1 MSLVLNVEILGEFK
15 NLTAATKGA
24 QNSLNGLNKTAAN
37 ISKKM
42 TGALAAIGLGFS
54 LRTAINELEEAGK
67 AAIEDAK
74 GMEILALAMKNTGAA
89 TDTTVKSAESAIK
102 AMQLQF
108 AVADDKLRPAYQKLF
123 IATRD
128 VTESNR
134 LMQIAL
140 DASAA
145 TGKDLDVVTQAMAK
159 ALTGTDTALIKL
171 IPSLK
176 GSKTPIDDM
185 AAAFA
190 GAAEKAGQVDP
201 YQRMN
206 VILGEMQEQIGYALL
221 PTLNQFSTWLSTP
234 EGQEKL
240 QGIVDLVVGML
251 GKFTDLVNFVVD
263 NQDWILAWSGVI
275 GGVALA
281 IKAVNT
287 AMAITTGL
295 KAANLAATAAMT
307 AGFQALG
314 LSAGGAATAVNG
326 LYAALGLIARVAG
339 TIALILSLSG
349 SAPIT
354 IPEIKTT
361 PAPSIAPGTGPLV
374 PGVTKDNGI
383 SSFSNLTGVNAKGV
397 TNNTVINVKS
407 TQSAQDIA
415 AVLARSQK
423 VNGTTVFRG
432 L

>member
-24 QNSLNGLNKTAAN
+24 QTSLNGLNSTASN

-42 TGALAAIGLGFS
+42 TAALAAIGLGFS
-54 LRTAINELEEAGK
+54 LRTVINELEEAGK
-67 AAIEDAK
+67 AAVEDAK
-74 GMEILALAMKNTGAA
+74 GMDILALAMKNTGAA
-89 TDTTVKSAESAIK
+89 NDQTVKSAEASIK

-123 IATRD
+123 IATKD
-128 VTESNR
+128 VAESNR

-190 GAAEKAGQVDP
+190 GAAEKAAAVDP

-206 VILGEMQEQIGYALL
+206 VILGEMQEQIGMALL
-221 PTLNQFSTWLSTP
+221 PTLNEFSTWLSTP

-240 QGIVDLVVGML
+240 QGIIDLVVGMI
-251 GKFTDLVNFVVD
+251 GKFTEVVEFVLANKEV
-263 NQDWILAWSGVI
+263 ILAWGGAI
-275 GGVALA
+275 AGVALA
-281 IKAVNT
+281 IQGVNAAVN
-287 AMAITTGL
+287 IFTGL
-295 KAANLAATAAMT
+295 KVAMETVGAILTKVFIATGVEADIAATKVR
-307 AGFQALG
+307 ALG
-314 LSAGGAATAVNG
+314 AAFGWISAVIAGLTAIVALNNQLGLGTNKGAAATWATTPTGGATNF
-326 LYAALGLIARVAG
+326 
-339 TIALILSLSG
+339 SG
-349 SAPIT
+349 QSSINKPNPSSFTNMAPIT
-354 IPEIKTT
+354 
-361 PAPSIAPGTGPLV
+361 
-374 PGVTKDNGI
+374 
-383 SSFSNLTGVNAKGV
+383 
-397 TNNTVINVKS
+397 NNTTVNVQS
-407 TQSAQDIA
+407 TQSAQEIA
-415 AVLARSQK
+415 SILERSQK
-423 VNGTTVFRG
+423 TNGTTVFRG

>member
-24 QNSLNGLNKTAAN
+24 QTSLNGLNKTTAN

-74 GMEILALAMKNTGAA
+74 GMEILALAMKNTGSA

-123 IATRD
+123 IATKD

-190 GAAEKAGQVDP
+190 GAAEKAANVDP

-206 VILGEMQEQIGYALL
+206 VIFGEMQEQIGYALL
-221 PTLNQFSTWLSTP
+221 PTLDKFSTWLSTP
-234 EGQEKL
+234 EGQEKI
-240 QGIVDLVVGML
+240 QGIIDLTIAML
-251 GKFTDLVNFVVD
+251 GKFTDLTNFVID
-263 NQDWILAWSGVI
+263 NKDWIIAW
-275 GGVALA
+275 GGVLAGVAVA

-287 AMAITTGL
+287 AIAVTTGL
-295 KAANLAATAAMT
+295 KAAQTAATAAMT
-307 AGFQALG
+307 AGFTAMG
-314 LSAGGAATAVNG
+314 MSAAGAATAVNS
-326 LYAALGLIARVAG
+326 LYAALGLIAKVAG
-339 TIALILSLSG
+339 VIALILSLKG
-349 SAPIT
+349 DAPIN
-354 IPEIKTT
+354 IPTLPGV
-361 PAPSIAPGTGPLV
+361 PAEVPAGTGPLM
-374 PGVTKDNGI
+374 PGVTPN
-383 SSFSNLTGVNAKGV
+383 TGGGTPFETYTGSKTGT
-397 TNNTVINVKS
+397 TNNTVINVQS

-415 AVLARSQK
+415 AILARSQK
-423 VNGTTVFRG
+423 TNGTTVFRG